1 MNKLRKELIK
11 MLKKKKKIMKTNEG
25 RKKKNQ
31 MKI

>member
-11 MLKKKKKIMKTNEG
+11 MLKKKKKFMKTNEG